1 MTMVIAYAWQDK
13 VVMMAD
19 SRSSRT
25 DKNGNVIEF
34 EDENEKIMPVR
45 NRFSIGHAGLRK
57 AYLGNGEYL
66 EMGDVTNHCLK
77 INESTLSKL
86 NSKQLLE
93 GIVTTWNRTLS
104 EKLHRNPFSLENRYC
119 FALGSFVENE
129 TGELEPKIHTY
140 QSHFNEFQFGGRK
153 AVIGDDAV
161 YAIIKPYYEEDTDNW
176 TLEETI
182 EFYKKG
188 FVEVMNQ
195 VETVGGPIDI
205 FVLDTNPEKSYWLG
219 RKPNR

>member
-1 MTMVIAYAWQDK
+1 MTMIIAYAWQDK

-25 DKNGNVIEF
+25 NKNGNVIEF
-34 EDENEKIMPVR
+34 EDDNEKIITVQ
-45 NRFSIGHAGLRK
+45 NRFSIGQAGLRK

-66 EMGDVTNHCLK
+66 EMDDVTNYFLN

-86 NSKQLLE
+86 NGKQLLE
-93 GIVTTWNRTLS
+93 GIVMTWNRTLS
-104 EKLHRNPFSLENRYC
+104 EKLRRNPFSLENRYS
-119 FALGSFVENE
+119 FAWGSFIENE

-140 QSHFNEFQFGGRK
+140 QSHFNEFQFNGRK
-153 AVIGDDAV
+153 TVIGDDAV
-161 YAIIKPYYEEDTDNW
+161 YAFIMPYYEEDTDNW
-176 TLEETI
+176 TLEETV

-195 VETVGGPIDI
+195 VQTVGGPIDI
-205 FVLDTNPEKSYWLG
+205 FVLDRNPEKSYWLE
-219 RKPNR
+219 RKPNS